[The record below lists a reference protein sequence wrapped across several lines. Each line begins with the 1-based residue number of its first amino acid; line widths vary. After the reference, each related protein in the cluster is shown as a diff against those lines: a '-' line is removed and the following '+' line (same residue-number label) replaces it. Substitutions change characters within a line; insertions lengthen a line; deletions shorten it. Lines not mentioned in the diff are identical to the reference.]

1 MPCKKC
7 IVNLT
12 AEERVRLKNMISSG
26 QESARKLTRA
36 PILLKAGQLPPPE
49 VVAWNDA
56 PERRDP
62 TGLAK
67 TINPGRR
74 APASFESNRALV
86 HPTSILSVRLS
97 SRRRLVEGC
106 GQQSKKG
113 FYQNT
118 HSTGRTFFL
127 DHCQRQW
134 LPLE

>member
-36 PILLKAGQLPPPE
+36 PILL
-49 VVAWNDA
+49 VAWNDA